1 MLAPLASGRAVPLP
15 YRALRASVA
24 RWSRIRAKVSPK
36 ISPRTSSLSR
46 NERWKPGRKPD
57 AASSRSTCAAS
68 SSNSRQ
74 PRLTPS
80 WEASRAPITGTTTQP
95 VDGHLRRGPADLRG
109 DRHDLRGDPVDP
121 LGDAIG
127 VVAQQGGLGRGR
139 QVLAGE

>member
-57 AASSRSTCAAS
+57 AASSRSTHAAVVV
-68 SSNSRQ
+68 
-74 PRLTPS
+74 P
-80 WEASRAPITGTTTQP
+80 AHP